1 MKPFRA
7 APKGCCIVLILLSIG
22 FGACRNQNGHSPHGY
37 DMNKPKVM
45 NLGKILVE
53 ISGLA
58 YTPENIV
65 TISDNKEKIFGINLK
80 TKKLTDLKD
89 HVVPPDSDLED
100 VVVSDSA
107 YYLLSS
113 SGVLKKVPL
122 QAEDSSQTSSYDLG
136 LKGQNDFETLYYDPT
151 ANGLVL
157 ICKSCAEERGKKI
170 RTAYRF
176 DLTIMRFDT
185 SAFFHIS
192 RTEVEDIL
200 KDADARLDPSAA
212 AINPLD
218 KRLYIISSAS
228 NLLVIADTRGK
239 VMEAYRLNPDLYPQP
254 EGITF
259 APNGDMY
266 ISNEGKYG
274 KPTLLHI
281 PFHESSQK
289 KK

>member
-1 MKPFRA
+1 
-7 APKGCCIVLILLSIG
+7 
-22 FGACRNQNGHSPHGY
+22 
-37 DMNKPKVM
+37 MNKPKVM
-45 NLGKILVE
+45 NLGKVLVE

-113 SGVLKKVPL
+113 SGVLKKVPME
-122 QAEDSSQTSSYDLG
+122 AEDSSQTSSYDLG

-176 DLTIMRFDT
+176 DLTTERFDS

-218 KRLYIISSAS
+218 KRLYILSSAS

-266 ISNEGKYG
+266 ISNEGKFG

-281 PFHESSQK
+281 PFHESSSK